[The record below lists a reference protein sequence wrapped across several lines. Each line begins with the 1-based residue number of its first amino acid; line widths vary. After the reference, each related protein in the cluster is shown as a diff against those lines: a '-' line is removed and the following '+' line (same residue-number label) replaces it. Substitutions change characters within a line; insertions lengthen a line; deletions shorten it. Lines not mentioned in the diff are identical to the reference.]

1 MKGFF
6 TGISRREKQ
15 FAVAGIVIALVFF
28 MPFLAMADPGSIPG
42 SEPSGTRPSSAQEK
56 PLDVKQGDSC
66 KDVLPADTPSYVVCE
81 WLTPPQDAA
90 KVAAFWAADGGANFE
105 KAQPLPQNYVRCNQK
120 TDLSKEPNCRG
131 GQTFCEEL
139 PSGWYKCTNMVNNQV
154 TYEKYVD
161 GKKQVLT
168 SPPPDAMTPANRD
181 NTDRAPSDSGTT
193 DPGTTD
199 SRTTD
204 PGRTD
209 SRTTDPGRTD
219 PGTTDPGTT
228 DPGTTD
234 SRTTDP
240 GTTDPGTTDP
250 GNGDTGET
258 GRPAVP
264 SPTPSN
270 ELGPGPTVRSA
281 APVGT
286 AITAAS
292 KAGLRIWVENDLA
305 DDFRAGDAQFR
316 AAVAKLVTAAK
327 RPGVVGVKFAD
338 YLGFRDF
345 TSAAQVKQFV
355 AEATKEL
362 RAKLPGK
369 RLAMGVVVPEL
380 GCGQA
385 EQCVADMRSRYPLV
399 TRSRV
404 DDYIRTSGVD
414 RVYVASGLFGKSYS
428 GFKVTLDGQ
437 ESAITPAIAAQA
449 QWMAVKALGWDAVV
463 QIGSREYGLT
473 HSGQSSPWAKE
484 RAQAEVDARVGNAIG
499 LGAQTVTLWGHR
511 ISYDADHRR
520 ILDAGL
526 APNAVWQALIGKGM
540 RERLSV
546 LFDPGNPEVSVSA
559 DIQALAKGVSEIFVL
574 V

>member
-42 SEPSGTRPSSAQEK
+42 SGPSGTRPTSAQEK
-56 PLDVKQGDSC
+56 ALDVKQGDSC

-105 KAQPLPQNYVRCNQK
+105 KARPLPQDYVRCNQK

-139 PSGWYKCTNMVNNQV
+139 PSGWYKCVNMVNNEV

-168 SPPPDAMTPANRD
+168 SPPPDAMTPADRD
-181 NTDRAPSDSGTT
+181 GADRAPSDSGTT
-193 DPGTTD
+193 DPG
-199 SRTTD
+199 S
-204 PGRTD
+204 
-209 SRTTDPGRTD
+209 
-219 PGTTDPGTT
+219 
-228 DPGTTD
+228 TD

-240 GTTDPGTTDP
+240 GTTDPGR
-250 GNGDTGET
+250 GDTGET

-264 SPTPSN
+264 SPAPSD

-281 APVGT
+281 APVAT

-316 AAVAKLVTAAK
+316 AAVAKLVAAAQ

-355 AEATKEL
+355 SEATKAL

-414 RVYVASGLFGKSYS
+414 RVYVASGLFGKSYG

-473 HSGQSSPWAKE
+473 HSGQSSPWDKE